1 VCGLIVEDTTVT
13 LEEGYLTVVVVMVTP
28 SVSGD
33 VVELNFLLLGRGNH
47 NNYHLLSANLF
58 SK

>member
-33 VVELNFLLLGRGNH
+33 VVEDTTVTLEEGSGGCHGYPF
-47 NNYHLLSANLF
+47 
-58 SK
+58 